1 MYLTLTIGAYVY
13 RNIYWYK
20 YGVHEVHNGIKVHVG
35 LMATLGHWA
44 SYTAL
49 IKQNLNTKISMET
62 ELVVFDDGMPQKI

>member
-1 MYLTLTIGAYVY
+1 MYLPLILGAYGY
-13 RNIYWYK
+13 INIYWYK

-49 IKQNLNTKISMET
+49 LKQKLNTKISMET